1 MSQMVRIG
9 KVEKKKSESKPETDY
24 DGEVSHFAKAIVL
37 NYGSG
42 PVIRYRPGDPGF
54 EDLASQY
61 QHPTRIKSGT
71 KASYKGDFVARKT
84 V

>member
-1 MSQMVRIG
+1 MANMVRIG

-42 PVIRYRPGDPGF
+42 PVIRYRPGDPSF
-54 EDLASQY
+54 EELASHY
-61 QHPTRIKSGT
+61 QQRHIGKLQG
-71 KASYKGDFVARKT
+71 
-84 V
+84 